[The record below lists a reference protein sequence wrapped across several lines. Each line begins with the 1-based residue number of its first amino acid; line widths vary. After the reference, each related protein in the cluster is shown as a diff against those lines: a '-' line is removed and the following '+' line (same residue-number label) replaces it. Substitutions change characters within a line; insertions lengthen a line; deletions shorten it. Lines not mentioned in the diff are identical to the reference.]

1 MKVDARG
8 LACPMP
14 VLKTKEAIEAHPEEV
29 VEVWVDNPA
38 AKENVMRFL
47 QSRNWTATSEEK
59 EGMFVVKG
67 MPSGKEIKKT
77 PPSEDQ
83 AEENQRILVIIP
95 TDKMGHG
102 DDELGKAL
110 MKNFIA
116 TLKEMGDDLWRIV
129 LLNGGVKLAIEGSEH
144 LEELR
149 YLEKQGVDIFVCGT
163 CLNFFGLL
171 EKKAIGVTTNM
182 LDIVTSMQLAT
193 KVICL

>member
-14 VLKTKEAIEAHPEEV
+14 VIKTKQAIDEHPQEP
-29 VEVWVDNPA
+29 VEVRVDNPA
-38 AKENVMRFL
+38 SKENVSRFL
-47 QSRNWTATSEEK
+47 QTRGWQVKVEEK
-59 EGMFVVKG
+59 EGIFIITG
-67 MPSGKEIKKT
+67 TPGEIETDTSSFQSQEKEKRQK
-77 PPSEDQ
+77 
-83 AEENQRILVIIP
+83 ILVIIP
-95 TDKMGHG
+95 TDKIGHG
-102 DDELGKAL
+102 DDELGRAL

-116 TLKEMGDDLWRIV
+116 TLKEMGDELWRLV

-149 YLEKQGVDIFVCGT
+149 YLAEHGVDIFVCGT

>member
-1 MKVDARG
+1 MKIIDARG

-14 VLKTKEAIEAHPEEV
+14 VIKTKQAIEEHPQER
-29 VEVWVDNPA
+29 VEILVDNPA
-38 AKENVMRFL
+38 AKENVARFL
-47 QSRNWTATSEEK
+47 QSRNWQVEIEEK
-59 EGMFVVKG
+59 DGVFKLIG
-67 MPSGKEIKKT
+67 IPPAGEIKT
-77 PPSEDQ
+77 
-83 AEENQRILVIIP
+83 AEEEEEEERQRILVIIP

-144 LEELR
+144 LDELR
-149 YLEKQGVDIFVCGT
+149 YLAKQGVDIFVCGT